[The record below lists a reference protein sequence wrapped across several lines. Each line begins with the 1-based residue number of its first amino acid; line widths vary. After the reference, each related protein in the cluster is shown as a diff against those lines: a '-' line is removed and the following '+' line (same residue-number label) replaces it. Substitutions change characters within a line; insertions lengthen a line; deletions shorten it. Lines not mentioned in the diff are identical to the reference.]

1 MIKFDETGEDP
12 VLTSLILEN
21 VGAFDSYQI
30 AKKTFANKNNDIP
43 FVLTN
48 IDWYIA
54 DFENGETVSR
64 IPILERLLEEG
75 TKVKPATGYDLATA
89 LTGKITLGGNIKAN
103 EFTIYSRYKQYFPNL
118 TIEFDIESGVDL
130 TAAYVVKFLNDKDA
144 KTPYY

>member
-64 IPILERLLEEG
+64 IPILER
-75 TKVKPATGYDLATA
+75 
-89 LTGKITLGGNIKAN
+89 
-103 EFTIYSRYKQYFPNL
+103 
-118 TIEFDIESGVDL
+118 
-130 TAAYVVKFLNDKDA
+130 
-144 KTPYY
+144 